1 MNLGSLEPTTP
12 LMILSVFIIFYF
24 IIKKPLNTLIYQSLI
39 TWSDLISSATKA
51 AFCLIVGS
59 SIFSIPVDILQIF
72 HITAFETTEWIMLF
86 TGFIIGLVF
95 GSNLVYLGML
105 TYTAFRLS
113 HPQVAFG
120 VPENILVITLTLMST
135 NVRSHNRFYIEKT
148 QQLSKIYLKII
159 SLCLLSAAIFSLQH
173 FHEFYVQSKI
183 YFAGDLAFTRQGYL
197 YALIIALFTWFL
209 VLNEQTGKLALGL
222 SIIPAGL
229 IVRFIFPNDD
239 LMLALV
245 SAGLFG
251 LMINPYILKGKS
263 FKQNIAKQ
271 PYLRRQQ

>member
-1 MNLGSLEPTTP
+1 MFS
-12 LMILSVFIIFYF
+12 M
-24 IIKKPLNTLIYQSLI
+24 
-39 TWSDLISSATKA
+39 
-51 AFCLIVGS
+51 
-59 SIFSIPVDILQIF
+59 SIDILHPFQVSL
-72 HITAFETTEWIMLF
+72 FEQSEWIMLF
-86 TGFIIGLVF
+86 TGFIIGLAL

-105 TYTAFRLS
+105 AYSAFRLS
-113 HPQVAFG
+113 HPHAVFG
-120 VPENILVITLTLMST
+120 VPENILIITLTLMAT

-148 QQLSKIYLKII
+148 KKLSSFYLKTI

-173 FHEFYVQSKI
+173 FHDFYAQSKN
-183 YFAGDLAFTRQGYL
+183 YFSGDLAFTRQGYL

-239 LMLALV
+239 LILALV
-245 SAGLFG
+245 SASLFG

-263 FKQNIAKQ
+263 FKHKIAKQ
-271 PYLRRQQ
+271 PYLRRQ